1 MTESSP
7 HHFAIYV
14 EALLGAGHMRKVATL
29 SKELSDRGHKITIL
43 CSSNSLKKA
52 TNFDFGENTSWHALP
67 ELHFDKTQ
75 GIYVS
80 PRSIALENDH
90 AYTQERANSII
101 GFLQDQQ
108 PDTLITEPW
117 PLGKGIYDNE
127 MKMALDHIQN
137 NTYRPALIALSR
149 DLLLYPNDRQH
160 TRSDAE
166 FDKAG
171 IDIINRYYDAL
182 ITAGDETI
190 FTLKDSI
197 RGNHKIEIPIYYP
210 GYFLSPLPDRNSLD
224 DQERDVVVSAGGGF
238 SENNHLPLLEYAI
251 RARQFSDYKHHTW
264 RIFISEDCPPH
275 LMQQLESL
283 RRQQADPD
291 GIIFEKNSGEYM
303 HHLVNAKA
311 IISMAGLNSVVE
323 AAYLKKNHNIP
334 IALYALHDPA
344 LPISGQEMRAQKFGD
359 IFGLSM
365 IRKDDTLT
373 PENINQHLRAF
384 KPASHSRIELNGAK
398 RSADILEHISSHKRA
413 RNVEHAH
420 TTHKPYIPI
429 IANPFDFP

>member
-29 SKELSDRGHKITIL
+29 AKELSDRGHKITIL
-43 CSSNSLKKA
+43 CSPNSFKKA
-52 TNFDFGENTSWHALP
+52 ASFNFGKHTSWHALP
-67 ELHFDKTQ
+67 EVHFDETR

-80 PRSIALENDH
+80 PRSIALEEDYAH
-90 AYTQERANSII
+90 TQKRADSII

-137 NTYRPALIALSR
+137 SAYRPALIALSR
-149 DLLLYPNDRQH
+149 DLLLYPNDRNLAK
-160 TRSDAE
+160 SEAE

-182 ITAGDETI
+182 ITAGDENI

-197 RGNHKIEIPIYYP
+197 RGYHHIEIPIYYP
-210 GYFLSPLPDRNSLD
+210 GYFLSPLPDRNTLND
-224 DQERDVVVSAGGGF
+224 HERDVVVSAGGGF
-238 SENNHLPLLEYAI
+238 SQNNHLPLLEYAI
-251 RARQFSDYKHHTW
+251 RARQFSDFKHHTW
-264 RIFISEDCPPH
+264 RIFISEDCPSH

-283 RRQQADPD
+283 RRQQANPD
-291 GIIFEKNSGEYM
+291 GIIFEKNSAEYM

-311 IISMAGLNSVVE
+311 VISMAGLNSVVE
-323 AAYLKKNHNIP
+323 AAYLKKGYNIP
-334 IALYALHDPA
+334 IALYALRDPA
-344 LPISGQEMRAQKFGD
+344 LPISGQEMRAEKFGA
-359 IFGLSM
+359 IFGLSV
-365 IRKDDTLT
+365 IRKDDLLT
-373 PENINQHLRAF
+373 PENINQHLRALE
-384 KPASHSRIELNGAK
+384 PAGHSTIELNGAK
-398 RSADILEHISSHKRA
+398 RSAYILEHISSQQR
-413 RNVEHAH
+413 RLNVKHSH
-420 TTHKPYIPI
+420 TPYMPI